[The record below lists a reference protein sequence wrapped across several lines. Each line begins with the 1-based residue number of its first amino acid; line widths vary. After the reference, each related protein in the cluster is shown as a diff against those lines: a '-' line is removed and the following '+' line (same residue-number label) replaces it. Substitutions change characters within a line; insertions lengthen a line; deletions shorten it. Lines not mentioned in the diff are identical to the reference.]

1 MNSFFVF
8 YEKNVDS
15 VREQESPTRRY
26 IKPEVSFINEDL
38 LGAGTDPMARES
50 DFSALVQNPA

>member
-1 MNSFFVF
+1 MKKHS
-8 YEKNVDS
+8 DS